1 MHCASCGQENR
12 GGASFCDRCGAALA
26 RSCPNCQAN
35 LRPASR
41 FCDSCG
47 QALGDDAASPATADP
62 RSYTPPHLAEKILRE
77 RAAAEGERRTVTVL
91 FIDAKGSTAASEK
104 VEPEEARRVVQ
115 ECTQLMVDAVHRF
128 EGTVTQFR
136 GDGIMALFGAPI
148 AHEDSARRAV
158 SAAIAMRDALRRY
171 AEEPR
176 GSKSAAFMYRIG
188 LNTGPVVVGHISD
201 DLAMDYTAIGDT
213 VNLAAR
219 MEEWAQPESVYITED
234 TYLQSSGYFEFRD
247 LDLLE
252 VRGRSGLVHAYEVL
266 RELPLRTRLEIAA
279 ERGLTPF
286 IGREQELAMLRTYL
300 EQAQRSQGQVV
311 FVSGEAGIG
320 KSRLLLE
327 LRGAVAA
334 EGGVWLEGHCVSY
347 GRNMPYLP
355 LIDVVKGNFGVQESD
370 DDKHI
375 IERIDSG
382 TALWDETARAT
393 VPYLKFL
400 LNVEPGD
407 PAIATMDPLERRAG
421 IMDGLRA
428 LLIQE
433 SRQSRLFVVVEDLHW
448 IDEQSEEALT
458 ALVDLIAGTPI
469 LLVLTHRPGYSQ
481 ALGDRTYYN
490 RLALRHLA
498 PADSATLAGSV
509 LHGATLPSELAE
521 LIVRKAEGNPFFIEE
536 VTKSLL
542 ETGVLR
548 RSNGSYFLDRP
559 AELVV
564 VPNTVQEVILSR
576 IDRLE
581 VEARQA
587 IQLASVIG
595 REFTVRLLDRISDV
609 DTELDSALGE
619 LKGLELIY
627 EKAYYPEL
635 SYMFK
640 HALTHEV
647 ALSTLL
653 VERRRALHRIV
664 AAAIEELY
672 SERLA
677 EHYEAL
683 ALHYYEGQSWE
694 KALDYLEK
702 AGDKAAAGYAN
713 EDAVTYYGRALE
725 VCTELGSQVALQYAR
740 IAEKQLWTF
749 FTVGDL
755 ARGQSAAGAM
765 LDAARSLG
773 DRRLEGTALA
783 YLGMVQVWAHEH
795 ETAEETLRAALALAD
810 EHDLGET
817 RFQATVWLAENSLVL
832 GDLRQGERL
841 LAEAQGMF
849 DSSWQP
855 FARWFAPFLSA
866 VRLGWAAEFDS
877 GIEILERLRGAQEE
891 QQVTALVLDRWWE
904 GILHAGRGEYQQALA
919 LWGELLLICER
930 TGEVQTRIQA
940 MNSVGWV
947 YNELHDNQRALE
959 WNRRGADKA
968 AAAGFPD
975 PECES
980 NARLNVGD
988 SLLALGRFDEAEE
1001 QFAHVE
1007 RIVRDPRPQDRWV
1020 LWSYAQHLCHSY
1032 GELCLA
1038 RQNYDDALSYA
1049 DECIERAEG
1058 TGRKKN
1064 IVKGRRL
1071 RAQALQALGEL
1082 DEAEREIARALEVA
1096 KEVGNPP
1103 QLWKTHAAL
1112 GELRQ
1117 AQGRPEEAR
1126 QAYREALAVIDRV
1139 AAGLTD
1145 ESLRQTFFNSDQVRG
1160 LRASAST

>member
-1 MHCASCGQENR
+1 MHCVSCGQANR
-12 GGASFCDRCGAALA
+12 EGASFCDRCGAALA
-26 RSCPNCQAN
+26 RTCPTCQAN
-35 LRPASR
+35 LRPAAR

-47 QALGDDAASPATADP
+47 LPLGDDAASPAATDP

-171 AEEPR
+171 AEESR
-176 GSKSAAFMYRIG
+176 GSNSAAFMYRIG

-219 MEEWAQPESVYITED
+219 MEEWAQPESIYVTED
-234 TYLQSSGYFEFRD
+234 TYKQSSGYFEFRD

-266 RELPLRTRLEIAA
+266 RELPVRTRLEVAA

-286 IGREQELAMLRTYL
+286 VGREQELAMLLAYL
-300 EQAQRSQGQVV
+300 EHAQRGQGQVV

-327 LRGAVAA
+327 LRGAVAR
-334 EGGVWLEGHCVSY
+334 EGAAWLEGHCVSY

-355 LIDVVKGNFGVQESD
+355 LIDAVKGKFGVQEGD
-370 DDKHI
+370 DDDQI
-375 IERIDSG
+375 IERVDAG
-382 TALWDETARAT
+382 TASWDEAARAT

-407 PAIATMDPLERRAG
+407 PAITTMDPLERRAG
-421 IMDGLRA
+421 IVDGLRA

-433 SRQSRLFVVVEDLHW
+433 SRRQRLFVVVEDLHW
-448 IDEQSEEALT
+448 IDEQSEEALG
-458 ALVDLIAGTPI
+458 ALVDVIAGAQI
-469 LLVLTHRPGYSQ
+469 VLVLTHRPGYSQ

-490 RLALRHLA
+490 RLALRHL
-498 PADSATLAGSV
+498 PPQESAMLAGSV
-509 LHGATLPSELAE
+509 LQTASLPQELAD
-521 LIVRKAEGNPFFIEE
+521 LIVSKAEGNPFFIEE
-536 VTKSLL
+536 VTKSLV

-548 RSNGSYFLDRP
+548 RSNGSYVLDRL
-559 AELVV
+559 AEDVV
-564 VPNTVQEVILSR
+564 VPNTIQEVILSR

-609 DTELDSALGE
+609 ETELDSALGE

-653 VERRRALHRIV
+653 VEKRRALHRLV
-664 AAAIEELY
+664 AGAIEELY
-672 SERLA
+672 PDRLP

-725 VCTELGSQVALQYAR
+725 VCAELRSEAALQYAR
-740 IAEKQLWTF
+740 IAEKRLWTF
-749 FTVGDL
+749 FTIGDL
-755 ARGQSAAGAM
+755 ERGESAAGAM
-765 LDAARSLG
+765 LDAARSLS
-773 DRRLEGTALA
+773 DLRLEGTALA
-783 YLGMVQVWAHEH
+783 YIGMVQLWAHEH

-810 EHDLGET
+810 QHDLGET
-817 RFQATVWLAENSLVL
+817 RFQATVWLAENFLAL
-832 GDLRQGERL
+832 GDLRQGEDFL
-841 LAEAQGMF
+841 TEAQGMF
-849 DSSWQP
+849 DPSWQP
-855 FARWFAPFLSA
+855 FARWFSPFLRA
-866 VRLGWAAEFDS
+866 VLLGWAGQFDP
-877 GIEILERLRGAQEE
+877 GIETLERMRGAQEE
-891 QQVTALVLDRWWE
+891 QQVFALVSGRWWQ
-904 GILHAGRGEYQQALA
+904 GLLHAGRGEYQQALA
-919 LWGELLLICER
+919 LWDELFPICER
-930 TGEVQTRIQA
+930 TGEVQTRVQTI
-940 MNSVGWV
+940 NSVGWV
-947 YNELHDNQRALE
+947 YNELHDYQRALE
-959 WNRRGADKA
+959 WNRRGVDEAVA
-968 AAAGFPD
+968 ASFPD
-975 PECES
+975 PERES

-988 SLLALGRFDEAEE
+988 SLVGLGRLDEAEE
-1001 QFAHVE
+1001 QFAIVE
-1007 RIVRDPRPQDRWV
+1007 RIVRDPRPQDRWA

-1032 GELCLA
+1032 GELYLA
-1038 RQNYDDALSYA
+1038 RQDYEAALSYA

-1058 TGRKKN
+1058 SGRKKN
-1064 IVKGRRL
+1064 VVKGRRL
-1071 RAQALQALGEL
+1071 RGQALMALSRL
-1082 DEAEREIARALEVA
+1082 DEAEREIAAALDVA
-1096 KEVGNPP
+1096 SELGNPP

-1112 GELRQ
+1112 GALRQ

-1126 QAYREALAVIDRV
+1126 EAYREAVAVIDQV
-1139 AAGLTD
+1139 AASLTD
-1145 ESLRQTFFNSDQVRG
+1145 ASLRETFLDSHEVRA
-1160 LRASAST
+1160 LRASANA